1 MIMFADQI
9 HMAAVVTVL
18 SRPQIAIL
26 DFDEESAYNFGGERC
41 DYGLLAHEA
50 QEGMRQ

>member
-9 HMAAVVTVL
+9 HMAAVVTSL

-26 DFDEESAYNFGGERC
+26 NFDEESAYNFGGKGVIM
-41 DYGLLAHEA
+41 DYSPTK
-50 QEGMRQ
+50 R